1 MLQHKDTAAAAAQ
14 CLHLLPLLLLCVLL
28 LPRRTVSSMT
38 YRRPNMHLSAT
49 TAPNDFEWS
58 VTDETELG
66 LLVATIK
73 HTALVS

>member
-1 MLQHKDTAAAAAQ
+1 
-14 CLHLLPLLLLCVLL
+14 
-28 LPRRTVSSMT
+28 MT

-49 TAPNDFEWS
+49 TAPSDFEWS

-73 HTALVS
+73 QTAPLS